1 MRIDLIQNFPDKW
14 TPNTAQQFILNELA
28 NVLDDERKFIIICA
42 PTGSGK
48 SMIAKTLC
56 NTSSYPTK
64 EFQRD
69 CMSGAMYDPNRT
81 SLDTHYQRSGCAV
94 LTCTK
99 SLQDQYVTEF
109 TDGKALKGMV
119 NYPCAV
125 NEDHTYQDGICKFVS
140 GQKKVCM
147 KEGQCA
153 YINQRALTDCNRSQF
168 FNYSVFMQRS
178 PKVKH
183 KDFIVCDEA
192 SELEVILVGEYTVA
206 ISIEPFMD
214 LVQVA
219 IPPTPLKKS
228 PRGEYLTWIDEC
240 REICEQEVAILENN
254 WSEAQKGNKK
264 KKKIPYQELNRHRK
278 LSEYALKLKT
288 LSETWWETEYLIEN
302 EDDVLV
308 FKPYNVDKLA
318 DRFLFSYGKKVIL
331 MSATIIDHENFAKTL
346 GIQPKDYHYIEA
358 PSMFDPAKAPIKKVG
373 DFGITYANK
382 RETLPVV
389 SAIAQKLCE
398 HHSGEKGIIH
408 SHSMEI
414 LEYVR
419 RAMGGDKRFL
429 YREDDRTNEDLIKQ
443 HKLSTKD
450 TVLVSPSMT
459 HGVDLKGDLGK
470 FQLIMKAPF
479 SPMGDNRIKRK
490 MKEDPQW
497 YTNMMLS
504 TLVQAC
510 GRCNRTASD
519 ESVTYILDAT
529 AWNTIM
535 RNLKRLPEYF
545 RQRLEG

>member
-56 NTSSYPTK
+56 NASSYPTK

-69 CMSGAMYDPNRT
+69 CMSGAMYDPSREEPKT
-81 SLDTHYQRSGCAV
+81 ARQRSGCAV

-119 NYPCAV
+119 NYPCSV

-192 SELEVILVGEYTVA
+192 SELETILVGEYTVA
-206 ISIEPFMD
+206 ISIESFMN
-214 LVQVA
+214 LVKVA
-219 IPPTPLKKS
+219 IPPTPYKKAS
-228 PRGEYLTWIDEC
+228 RGEYLTWIDEC
-240 REICEQEVAILENN
+240 KTICEMQIAAIENF

-288 LSETWWETEYLIEN
+288 LSETWGDTEYLIEN
-302 EDDVLV
+302 ERDIIV
-308 FKPYNVDKLA
+308 FKPYNVDSLA
-318 DRFLFSYGKKVIL
+318 DKFLFSYGHKVVL

-346 GIQPKDYHYIEA
+346 GINPNDYHYIEA
-358 PSMFDPAKAPIKKVG
+358 PSMFDPKKAPIKKVG
-373 DFGITYANK
+373 DIGITYANK
-382 RETLPVV
+382 RETLPKV
-389 SAIAQKLCE
+389 AEMAKMICE
-398 HHSGEKGIIH
+398 HFVGQKGIIH

-479 SPMGDNRIKRK
+479 SPLGDNRIKRK
-490 MKEDPQW
+490 CKEDPQW

-519 ESVTYILDAT
+519 ESATFILDAT
-529 AWNTIM
+529 AWNVIQ
-535 RNLKRLPEYF
+535 RNLNRLPEYF
-545 RQRLEG
+545 RKRLEG

>member
-178 PKVKH
+178 PKVKF

-192 SELEVILVGEYTVA
+192 SELETILVGEYTVA
-206 ISIEPFMD
+206 IAIEPFMD

-240 REICEQEVAILENN
+240 KEICEQEVAILENN

-288 LSETWWETEYLIEN
+288 LSETWWDTEYLIEN

-318 DRFLFSYGKKVIL
+318 DRFLFSYGHKVVL
-331 MSATIIDHENFAKTL
+331 MSATIIDHANFAKTL
-346 GIQPKDYHYIEA
+346 GIKPNDYHYIEA
-358 PSMFDPAKAPIKKVG
+358 PSMFDPAKAPIRKVG

-398 HHSGEKGIIH
+398 AHSGEKGIIH

-443 HKLSTKD
+443 HKLSIKD

-545 RQRLEG
+545 RKRLEG

>member
-81 SLDTHYQRSGCAV
+81 SLDTHFQRSGCAV

-178 PKVKH
+178 PKVKF

-219 IPPTPLKKS
+219 IPPTPLKKA

-240 REICEQEVAILENN
+240 KEICEQEVAILENN

-288 LSETWWETEYLIEN
+288 LSETWWDTEYLIEN

-318 DRFLFSYGKKVIL
+318 DRFLFSYGKKVVL

-346 GIQPKDYHYIEA
+346 GIKPNDYHYIEA

-545 RQRLEG
+545 RKRLEG

>member
-69 CMSGAMYDPNRT
+69 CMSGAMYDPNKV
-81 SLDTHYQRSGCAV
+81 SLDTHFQRSGCAV

-214 LVQVA
+214 LIQVA
-219 IPPTPLKKS
+219 IPPTPLKKAS
-228 PRGEYLTWIDEC
+228 RGDYLTWIDTC
-240 REICEQEVAILENN
+240 KEICEQQVAILEHK
-254 WSEAQKGNKK
+254 WSEQSKK
-264 KKKIPYQELNRHRK
+264 TKKKIPYQELNRHRK

-288 LSETWWETEYLIEN
+288 LSETWWDTEYLIDN
-302 EDDVLV
+302 TDDVLV

-318 DRFLFSYGKKVIL
+318 DRFLFSYGHKVVL

-346 GIQPKDYHYIEA
+346 GIKPNDYHYIEA
-358 PSMFDPAKAPIKKVG
+358 PSMFDPKKALIKKVG

-382 RETLPVV
+382 RETLPIV

-398 HHSGEKGIIH
+398 VHSGEKGIIH

-519 ESVTYILDAT
+519 ESVTYILDVT
-529 AWNTIM
+529 AWNTIQK
-535 RNLKRLPEYF
+535 NLDKLPEYF
-545 RQRLEG
+545 RKRLVD

>member
-56 NTSSYPTK
+56 NTSSYPTV

-69 CMSGAMYDPNRT
+69 CMSGAMYDPNRV
-81 SLDTHYQRSGCAV
+81 SLETHYQRSGCAV

-140 GQKKVCM
+140 GQKKICM

-192 SELEVILVGEYTVA
+192 SELETILVGEYTVA
-206 ISIEPFMD
+206 ISIEPFMN
-214 LVQVA
+214 LVNVE
-219 IPPTPLKKS
+219 IPPTPLKKA
-228 PRGEYLTWIDEC
+228 PRGEYLNWIDEC
-240 REICEQEVAILENN
+240 KEICEQQIAILENN

-278 LSEYALKLKT
+278 LSEHALKLKT

-302 EDDVLV
+302 EDDILV

-318 DRFLFSYGKKVIL
+318 DRFLFSYGHKVVL

-346 GIQPKDYHYIEA
+346 GIKPNDYHYIEA

-398 HHSGEKGIIH
+398 VHSGEKGIIH

-510 GRCNRTASD
+510 GRCNRTAAD

-535 RNLKRLPEYF
+535 RNLKRLPDYF
-545 RQRLEG
+545 RKRLEG

>member
-69 CMSGAMYDPNRT
+69 CMSGAMYDPNRV
-81 SLDTHYQRSGCAV
+81 SLDTHFQRSGCAV

-119 NYPCAV
+119 NYPCSV

-168 FNYSVFMQRS
+168 FNYSVFMQRA

-192 SELEVILVGEYTVA
+192 SELEVILVSEYTVA

-214 LVQVA
+214 LIQVA
-219 IPPTPLKKS
+219 IPPTPLKKAS
-228 PRGEYLTWIDEC
+228 RGDYLTWIDGC
-240 REICEQEVAILENN
+240 KEICEQQVAILEHK
-254 WSEAQKGNKK
+254 WSEQSKK
-264 KKKIPYQELNRHRK
+264 TKKKIPYQELNRHRK

-288 LSETWWETEYLIEN
+288 LSETWWDTEYLIDN
-302 EDDVLV
+302 ADDVLV

-318 DRFLFSYGKKVIL
+318 DRFLFSYGHKVVL

-346 GIQPKDYHYIEA
+346 GIKPNDYHYIEA

-398 HHSGEKGIIH
+398 VHSGEKGIIH

>member
-56 NTSSYPTK
+56 NTSSYPTV

-69 CMSGAMYDPNRT
+69 CMSGAMYDPNRV
-81 SLDTHYQRSGCAV
+81 SLETHFQRSGCAV

-140 GQKKVCM
+140 GQKKICM

-192 SELEVILVGEYTVA
+192 SELETILVGEYTVA
-206 ISIEPFMD
+206 ISIEPFMN
-214 LVQVA
+214 LVNVE
-219 IPPTPLKKS
+219 IPPTPLKKA
-228 PRGEYLTWIDEC
+228 PRGEYLNWIDEC
-240 REICEQEVAILENN
+240 KEICEQQIAILENN

-278 LSEYALKLKT
+278 LSEHALKLKT
-288 LSETWWETEYLIEN
+288 LSETWWDTEYLIEN
-302 EDDVLV
+302 EDDILI

-318 DRFLFSYGKKVIL
+318 DRFLFSYGHKVVL

-346 GIQPKDYHYIEA
+346 GIKPNDYHYIEA
-358 PSMFDPAKAPIKKVG
+358 PSMFDPQKAPIKKVG

-398 HHSGEKGIIH
+398 VHSGEKGIIH

-510 GRCNRTASD
+510 GRCNRTAAD

>member
-1 MRIDLIQNFPDKW
+1 MKLDLIQNFPSKW

-69 CMSGAMYDPNRT
+69 CMSGAMYDPNRI

-99 SLQDQYVTEF
+99 SLQDQYVAEF
-109 TDGKALKGMV
+109 TDGKALKGMM

-219 IPPTPLKKS
+219 IPPTPLTKA

-240 REICEQEVAILENN
+240 KEICEQQVAILENN

-288 LSETWWETEYLIEN
+288 LSETWWDTEYLIEN
-302 EDDVLV
+302 EDDILV

-346 GIQPKDYHYIEA
+346 GIQPNDYHYIES
-358 PSMFDPAKAPIKKVG
+358 PSMFDPDKAPIKKVG

-382 RETLPVV
+382 RETLPIV

-398 HHSGEKGIIH
+398 HHIGEKGIIH
-408 SHSMEI
+408 SHSMEV
-414 LEYVR
+414 LDYVR

-443 HKLSTKD
+443 HKISTKD

-510 GRCNRTASD
+510 GRCNRTADD

-529 AWNTIM
+529 AWNTIQ

-545 RQRLEG
+545 RKRLTQ

>member
-1 MRIDLIQNFPDKW
+1 MKLDLIQNFPDKW
-14 TPNTAQQFILNELA
+14 TPNEAQNFILNEMA
-28 NVLDDERKFIIICA
+28 NVLDSNRKFIVICA

-56 NTSSYPTK
+56 NCSSYPTK

-81 SLDTHYQRSGCAV
+81 SLDTHFQRSGCAV

-99 SLQDQYVTEF
+99 SLQDQYVAEF

-119 NYPCAV
+119 NYPCSV

-140 GQKKVCM
+140 GQKKICM

-168 FNYSVFMQRS
+168 FNYSIFFQRS

-192 SELEVILVGEYTVA
+192 SELETLLVNEYTVA
-206 ISIEPFMD
+206 ILIENFVK
-214 LVQVA
+214 LIGNNV
-219 IPPTPLKKS
+219 PPTPLRKASKAEYLEWITQCQSICEGEVAALEHEWSERNKKS
-228 PRGEYLTWIDEC
+228 
-240 REICEQEVAILENN
+240 
-254 WSEAQKGNKK
+254 
-264 KKKIPYQELNRHRK
+264 KKKIQYTELNRHRK
-278 LSEYALKLKT
+278 LSEYSLKLKT
-288 LSETWWETEYLIEN
+288 LGETWWETEYLIEN
-302 EDDVLV
+302 EGGMLI
-308 FKPYNVDKLA
+308 FKPYNVDYLA
-318 DRFLFSYGKKVIL
+318 DRYLFSFGSKVIL
-331 MSATIIDHENFAKTL
+331 MSATIIDHENFTKTL
-346 GIQPKDYHYIEA
+346 GIKPNDYHYIEA

-382 RETLPVV
+382 KETLPIV

-398 HHSGEKGIIH
+398 HHIGEKGIIH

-443 HKLSTKD
+443 HKLSSKD

-479 SPMGDNRIKRK
+479 SPLGDNRIKRK
-490 MKEDPQW
+490 CKEDPQW

-529 AWNTIM
+529 AWNTVM
-535 RNLKRLPEYF
+535 RNLNRLPEYF

>member
-1 MRIDLIQNFPDKW
+1 MRVDIIQNFPDKW
-14 TPNTAQQFILNELA
+14 SPNTAQQFILNELA
-28 NVLDDERKFIIICA
+28 NVLDSNRKFIVICA

-56 NTSSYPTK
+56 NSSSYPTK

-69 CMSGAMYDPNRT
+69 CMSGAMYDPGKK
-81 SLDTHYQRSGCAV
+81 LDTHNQRSGCAV

-109 TDGKALKGMV
+109 TDGKALKGMA
-119 NYPCAV
+119 NYPCSV
-125 NEDHTYQDGICKFVS
+125 NEDHTYQDGICKFVN
-140 GQKKVCM
+140 GQKKKCM
-147 KEGQCA
+147 KDGNCL

-168 FNYSVFMQRS
+168 FNYSIYFQRS
-178 PKVKH
+178 ERVKY

-192 SELEVILVGEYTVA
+192 SELEQLLVSEYTVA
-206 ISIEPFMD
+206 ISIDSFMT
-214 LVQVA
+214 LLNGNV
-219 IPPTPLKKS
+219 PPTPLMKANK
-228 PRGEYLTWIDEC
+228 GEYLEWIIACQKNCEDEL
-240 REICEQEVAILENN
+240 IILEDKWENQN
-254 WSEAQKGNKK
+254 KKLKK
-264 KKKIPYQELNRHRK
+264 KKVPFAELTRHRK
-278 LSEYALKLKT
+278 LSEYSLKLKT
-288 LSETWWETEYLIEN
+288 LVETWWKTEYLIEN
-302 EDDVLV
+302 ESNIIV
-308 FKPYNVDKLA
+308 FKPYNVDYLA
-318 DRFLFSYGKKVIL
+318 ERYLFSFGSKVIL
-331 MSATIIDHENFAKTL
+331 MSATIIDHKNFTKTL
-346 GIQPKDYHYIEA
+346 GINPNDYHYIEA
-358 PSMFDPAKAPIKKVG
+358 PSMFDPKKAPIKKVG
-373 DFGITYANK
+373 DLGITYANK
-382 RETLPVV
+382 RETLPKV
-389 SAIAQKLCE
+389 AEIAQKICE

-414 LEYVR
+414 LEYIK
-419 RAMGGDKRFL
+419 RAMGGDKRYL
-429 YREDDRTNEDLIKQ
+429 YREDNRTNEDLIKA
-443 HKLSTKD
+443 HKMSVKD

-479 SPMGDNRIKRK
+479 SPLGDNRIKRK
-490 MKEDPQW
+490 CKEDPQW

-535 RNLKRLPEYF
+535 RNLNRLPVYF

>member
-1 MRIDLIQNFPDKW
+1 MKLDLIQNFPSKW

-69 CMSGAMYDPNRT
+69 CMSGAMYDPNRI

-99 SLQDQYVTEF
+99 SLQDQYVAEF
-109 TDGKALKGMV
+109 TDGKALKGMM
-119 NYPCAV
+119 NYPCSV

-219 IPPTPLKKS
+219 IPPTPLKKALK
-228 PRGEYLTWIDEC
+228 GEYLTWIDEC
-240 REICEQEVAILENN
+240 KEICEQQVAILENN

-288 LSETWWETEYLIEN
+288 LSETWWDTEYLIEN
-302 EDDVLV
+302 EDDILV

-346 GIQPKDYHYIEA
+346 GIQPNDYHYIES
-358 PSMFDPAKAPIKKVG
+358 PSMFDPDKAPIKKVG

-382 RETLPVV
+382 RETLPIV

-398 HHSGEKGIIH
+398 HHIGEKGIIH
-408 SHSMEI
+408 SHSMEV
-414 LEYVR
+414 LDYVR

-510 GRCNRTASD
+510 GRCNRTADD

-529 AWNTIM
+529 AWNTIQ

-545 RQRLEG
+545 RKRLTQ

>member
-14 TPNTAQQFILNELA
+14 TPNTAQQFIINELA

-56 NTSSYPTK
+56 NTSSYPTV

-69 CMSGAMYDPNRT
+69 CMSGAMYDPNKV
-81 SLDTHYQRSGCAV
+81 SLDTHFQRSGCAV

-192 SELEVILVGEYTVA
+192 SELETILVGEYTVA
-206 ISIEPFMD
+206 ISIEPFMN
-214 LVQVA
+214 LVNVE
-219 IPPTPLKKS
+219 IPPTPLKKA
-228 PRGEYLTWIDEC
+228 PRGEYLNWIDEC
-240 REICEQEVAILENN
+240 KEICEQQIAILENN

-278 LSEYALKLKT
+278 LSEHALKLKT
-288 LSETWWETEYLIEN
+288 LSETWWDTEYLIEN

-318 DRFLFSYGKKVIL
+318 DRFLFSYGHKVVL

-346 GIQPKDYHYIEA
+346 GIKPNDYHYIEA
-358 PSMFDPAKAPIKKVG
+358 PSMFDPQKAPIKKVG

-510 GRCNRTASD
+510 GRCNRTAAD

-545 RQRLEG
+545 RKRLEG

>member
-1 MRIDLIQNFPDKW
+1 MLI
-14 TPNTAQQFILNELA
+14 
-28 NVLDDERKFIIICA
+28 
-42 PTGSGK
+42 
-48 SMIAKTLC
+48 
-56 NTSSYPTK
+56 
-64 EFQRD
+64 
-69 CMSGAMYDPNRT
+69 
-81 SLDTHYQRSGCAV
+81 
-94 LTCTK
+94 
-99 SLQDQYVTEF
+99 
-109 TDGKALKGMV
+109 
-119 NYPCAV
+119 
-125 NEDHTYQDGICKFVS
+125 
-140 GQKKVCM
+140 
-147 KEGQCA
+147 
-153 YINQRALTDCNRSQF
+153 
-168 FNYSVFMQRS
+168 
-178 PKVKH
+178 
-183 KDFIVCDEA
+183 
-192 SELEVILVGEYTVA
+192 
-206 ISIEPFMD
+206 
-214 LVQVA
+214 
-219 IPPTPLKKS
+219 
-228 PRGEYLTWIDEC
+228 
-240 REICEQEVAILENN
+240 
-254 WSEAQKGNKK
+254 
-264 KKKIPYQELNRHRK
+264 
-278 LSEYALKLKT
+278 
-288 LSETWWETEYLIEN
+288 
-302 EDDVLV
+302 
-308 FKPYNVDKLA
+308 FKPYNVDFLA

-346 GIQPKDYHYIEA
+346 GIQPNDYHYIEA
-358 PSMFDPAKAPIKKVG
+358 PSMFDPAKALIKKVG

-510 GRCNRTASD
+510 GRCNRTADD

-535 RNLKRLPEYF
+535 RNMKRLPEYF

>member
-1 MRIDLIQNFPDKW
+1 MRIDIIQNFPDKW
-14 TPNTAQQFILNELA
+14 TPNTAQQFILNELS
-28 NVLDDERKFIIICA
+28 NVLDSERKFVIICA

-56 NTSSYPTK
+56 NSSSYPSK

-69 CMSGAMYDPNRT
+69 CMSGAMYDTTKKEPATAR
-81 SLDTHYQRSGCAV
+81 QKSGCAV

-109 TDGKALKGMV
+109 TDGKSLKGMV

-140 GQKKVCM
+140 GQKKICL
-147 KEGQCA
+147 KEGQCP

-178 PKVKH
+178 PKVKF

-192 SELEVILVGEYTVA
+192 SELETILVGEFTVA
-206 ISIEPFMD
+206 IGLETFMNF
-214 LVQVA
+214 VEVA
-219 IPPTPLKKS
+219 IPPTPLKKA
-228 PRGEYLTWIDEC
+228 PRGEYLTWITQC
-240 REICEQEVAILENN
+240 QEICEGQIAILENK
-254 WSEAQKGNKK
+254 WSEEQRGKKK
-264 KKKIPYQELNRHRK
+264 KKKISIVELNRHRR

-288 LSETWWETEYLIEN
+288 LGETWWDTEYLIEN

-308 FKPYNVDKLA
+308 FKPYNVDNLA
-318 DRFLFSYGKKVIL
+318 DKFLFAYGSKVVL

-346 GIQPKDYHYIEA
+346 GIKSNDYHYIEA
-358 PSMFDPAKAPIKKVG
+358 PSMFDPKKAPIRKVG
-373 DFGITYANK
+373 DLGITYANK

-389 SAIAQKLCE
+389 SQFAQKICE
-398 HHSGEKGIIH
+398 AHSGEKGIIH

-414 LEYVR
+414 LEYVKD
-419 RAMGGDKRFL
+419 AMKGDKRFL
-429 YREDDRTNEDLIKQ
+429 YRDSDRTNEDLIKQ

-529 AWNTIM
+529 AWNTIQ
-535 RNLKRLPEYF
+535 RNLNRLPEYF
-545 RQRLEG
+545 RKRLTT

>member
-1 MRIDLIQNFPDKW
+1 MQLNLIQNFPSKW
-14 TPNTAQQFILNELA
+14 TPNDAQQFILNELA

-56 NTSSYPTK
+56 NASSYPTQ

-69 CMSGAMYDPNRT
+69 CMSGAMYDPNRV
-81 SLDTHYQRSGCAV
+81 SLSTHYQRSGCAV

-168 FNYSVFMQRS
+168 FNYSIFMQRS

-192 SELEVILVGEYTVA
+192 SELETILVSEYTVA
-206 ISIEPFMD
+206 IAIDSFMN
-214 LVQVA
+214 LVNVE
-219 IPPTPLKKS
+219 IPPTPLKKA
-228 PRGEYLTWIDEC
+228 PRGEYLNWIDEC
-240 REICEQEVAILENN
+240 KEICEHQIAILENN

-318 DRFLFSYGKKVIL
+318 DRFLFSYGHKVVL

-346 GIQPKDYHYIEA
+346 GIKPNDYHYIEA

-373 DFGITYANK
+373 NFGITYANK

-398 HHSGEKGIIH
+398 VHSGEKGIIH

-429 YREDDRTNEDLIKQ
+429 YRDDDRTNEDLIKQ

-519 ESVTYILDAT
+519 ESVTYILDTT

>member
-1 MRIDLIQNFPDKW
+1 MRIDIIQNFPDKW
-14 TPNTAQQFILNELA
+14 TPNTAQQFILKELA
-28 NVLDDERKFIIICA
+28 NVLDTERKFVIICA

-56 NTSSYPTK
+56 NCSSYPTK

-69 CMSGAMYDPNRT
+69 CMSGAMYDPNKVK
-81 SLDTHYQRSGCAV
+81 LDTHNQRSGCAV

-109 TDGKALKGMV
+109 TDGMALKGMV
-119 NYPCAV
+119 NYPCGV

-178 PKVKH
+178 SKVKH

-192 SELEVILVGEYTVA
+192 SELETILVNEFTVA
-206 ISIEPFMD
+206 IAIEPFINTVKVE
-214 LVQVA
+214 L
-219 IPPTPLKKS
+219 PPTPLRKS
-228 PRGEYLTWIDEC
+228 LRSEYLTWVEQC
-240 REICEQEVAILENN
+240 QKICEGQIAILEND
-254 WSEAQKGNKK
+254 WSEAQKGKK
-264 KKKIPYQELNRHRK
+264 KTKKIPYQELNRHRK

-288 LSETWWETEYLIEN
+288 LSETWWDTEYLIEN
-302 EDDVLV
+302 ESDVLV

-318 DRFLFSYGKKVIL
+318 DRFLFSYGHKVVL

-346 GIQPKDYHYIEA
+346 GIKPNDYHYIEA

-373 DFGITYANK
+373 DIGITYANK
-382 RETLPVV
+382 RETLPKV
-389 SAIAQKLCE
+389 AEMAKMICE
-398 HHSGEKGIIH
+398 HFVGQKGIIH

-519 ESVTYILDAT
+519 ESATFILDAT
-529 AWNTIM
+529 AWNTIQ
-535 RNLKRLPEYF
+535 RNLDRLPEYF
-545 RQRLEG
+545 RKRLEG

>member
-1 MRIDLIQNFPDKW
+1 MKLDLIQNFPSKW

-69 CMSGAMYDPNRT
+69 CMSGAMYDPNRI

-99 SLQDQYVTEF
+99 SLQDQYVAEF
-109 TDGKALKGMV
+109 TDGKALKGMM

-219 IPPTPLKKS
+219 IPPTPLKKALK
-228 PRGEYLTWIDEC
+228 GEYLTWIDEC
-240 REICEQEVAILENN
+240 KEICEQQVAILENN
-254 WSEAQKGNKK
+254 WSEAQKRNKK

-288 LSETWWETEYLIEN
+288 LSETWWDTEYLIEN
-302 EDDVLV
+302 EDDILV

-346 GIQPKDYHYIEA
+346 GIQPNDYHYIES
-358 PSMFDPAKAPIKKVG
+358 PSMFDPVKAPIKKVG

-382 RETLPVV
+382 RETLPIV

-398 HHSGEKGIIH
+398 HHIGEKGIIH
-408 SHSMEI
+408 SHSMEV
-414 LEYVR
+414 LDYVR

-443 HKLSTKD
+443 HKISTKD

-510 GRCNRTASD
+510 GRCNRTADD

-529 AWNTIM
+529 AWNTIQ

-545 RQRLEG
+545 RKRLTQ

>member
-69 CMSGAMYDPNRT
+69 CMSGAMYDPNRV
-81 SLDTHYQRSGCAV
+81 SLDTHFQRSGCAV

-119 NYPCAV
+119 NYPCDV

-140 GQKKVCM
+140 GQKKICM

-214 LVQVA
+214 LIQVA
-219 IPPTPLKKS
+219 IPPTPLKKAS
-228 PRGEYLTWIDEC
+228 RGEYLTWIDGC
-240 REICEQEVAILENN
+240 KEICEQQVAILEHK
-254 WSEAQKGNKK
+254 WSEQSKK
-264 KKKIPYQELNRHRK
+264 TKKKIPYQELNRHRK

-288 LSETWWETEYLIEN
+288 LSETWWDTEYLIDN
-302 EDDVLV
+302 NDDVLV

-318 DRFLFSYGKKVIL
+318 DRFLFSYGHKVVL

-346 GIQPKDYHYIEA
+346 GIKPNDYHYIEA
-358 PSMFDPAKAPIKKVG
+358 PSMFDPKKALIKKVG

-382 RETLPVV
+382 RETLPIV

-398 HHSGEKGIIH
+398 AHSGEKGIIH

-519 ESVTYILDAT
+519 ESVTYILDVT
-529 AWNTIM
+529 AWNTIQK
-535 RNLKRLPEYF
+535 NLDKLPEYF
-545 RQRLEG
+545 RQRLVD

>member
-69 CMSGAMYDPNRT
+69 CMSGAMYDPNRV
-81 SLDTHYQRSGCAV
+81 SLDTHFQRSGCAV

-192 SELEVILVGEYTVA
+192 SELEVILVCEYTVA

-214 LVQVA
+214 LIQVA
-219 IPPTPLKKS
+219 IPPTPLKKAS
-228 PRGEYLTWIDEC
+228 RGEYLTWIDGC
-240 REICEQEVAILENN
+240 KEICEQQVAILEHK
-254 WSEAQKGNKK
+254 WSEQSKK
-264 KKKIPYQELNRHRK
+264 TKKKIPYQELNRHRK

-288 LSETWWETEYLIEN
+288 LSETWWDTEYLIDN
-302 EDDVLV
+302 NDDVLV

-318 DRFLFSYGKKVIL
+318 DRFLFSYGHKVVL

-346 GIQPKDYHYIEA
+346 GIKPNDYHYIEA
-358 PSMFDPAKAPIKKVG
+358 PSMFDPKKALIKKVG

-382 RETLPVV
+382 RETLPIV

-398 HHSGEKGIIH
+398 AHSGEKGIIH

-510 GRCNRTASD
+510 GRCNRTTSD
-519 ESVTYILDAT
+519 ESVTYILDVT
-529 AWNTIM
+529 AWNTIQK
-535 RNLKRLPEYF
+535 NLDKLPEYF
-545 RQRLEG
+545 RQRLVD

>member
-69 CMSGAMYDPNRT
+69 CMSGAMYDPNRV
-81 SLDTHYQRSGCAV
+81 SLDTHFQRSGCAV

-147 KEGQCA
+147 KDGQCA

-192 SELEVILVGEYTVA
+192 SELEVILVSEYTVA

-219 IPPTPLKKS
+219 LPPTPLKKAS
-228 PRGEYLTWIDEC
+228 RGEYLTWIDDC
-240 REICEQEVAILENN
+240 RKLCEEQIQILE
-254 WSEAQKGNKK
+254 SEWEKLEKSKSK

-318 DRFLFSYGKKVIL
+318 DRFLFSYGHKVVL
-331 MSATIIDHENFAKTL
+331 MSATIIDHANFAKTL
-346 GIQPKDYHYIEA
+346 GIKPNDYHYIEA

-382 RETLPVV
+382 RETLPIV
-389 SAIAQKLCE
+389 SQIAQKLCE
-398 HHSGEKGIIH
+398 AHSGEKGIIH

-545 RQRLEG
+545 RKRLEG

>member
-56 NTSSYPTK
+56 NTSSYPTV

-69 CMSGAMYDPNRT
+69 CMSGAMYDPNKV
-81 SLDTHYQRSGCAV
+81 SLDTHFQRSGCAV

-140 GQKKVCM
+140 GQKKICM

-192 SELEVILVGEYTVA
+192 SELETILVGEYTVA
-206 ISIEPFMD
+206 ISIEPFIN
-214 LVQVA
+214 LVNVE
-219 IPPTPLKKS
+219 IPPTPLKKA
-228 PRGEYLTWIDEC
+228 PRGEYLNWIDEC
-240 REICEQEVAILENN
+240 KEICEQQIAILENN

-278 LSEYALKLKT
+278 LSEHALKLKT
-288 LSETWWETEYLIEN
+288 LSETWWDTEYLIEN
-302 EDDVLV
+302 EDDILI

-318 DRFLFSYGKKVIL
+318 DRFLFSYGHKVVL

-346 GIQPKDYHYIEA
+346 GIKPNDYHYIEA
-358 PSMFDPAKAPIKKVG
+358 PSMFDPQKAPIKKVG

-545 RQRLEG
+545 RKRLEG

>member
-56 NTSSYPTK
+56 NTSSYPTV

-69 CMSGAMYDPNRT
+69 CMSGAMYDPNKV
-81 SLDTHYQRSGCAV
+81 SLDTHFQRSGCAV

-140 GQKKVCM
+140 GQKKICM

-192 SELEVILVGEYTVA
+192 SELETILVGEYTVA
-206 ISIEPFMD
+206 ISIEPFMN
-214 LVQVA
+214 LVNVE
-219 IPPTPLKKS
+219 IPPTPLKKA
-228 PRGEYLTWIDEC
+228 PRGEYLNWIDEC
-240 REICEQEVAILENN
+240 KEICEQQIAILENN

-264 KKKIPYQELNRHRK
+264 KKKIPYAELNRK

-288 LSETWWETEYLIEN
+288 LSETWWDTEYLIEN

-318 DRFLFSYGKKVIL
+318 DRFLFSYGHKVVL

-346 GIQPKDYHYIEA
+346 GIKPNDYHYIEA

-398 HHSGEKGIIH
+398 VHSGEKGIIH

-535 RNLKRLPEYF
+535 RNLKRLPDYF
-545 RQRLEG
+545 RKRLEG

>member
-56 NTSSYPTK
+56 NTSSYPTV

-140 GQKKVCM
+140 GQKKICM

-192 SELEVILVGEYTVA
+192 SELETILVSEYTVA
-206 ISIEPFMD
+206 ISIEPFMN
-214 LVQVA
+214 LVNVE
-219 IPPTPLKKS
+219 IPPTPLKKA
-228 PRGEYLTWIDEC
+228 PRGEYLNWIDEC
-240 REICEQEVAILENN
+240 KEICEQQIAILENN

-318 DRFLFSYGKKVIL
+318 DRFLFSYGHKVVL

-346 GIQPKDYHYIEA
+346 GIKPNDYHYIEA

-398 HHSGEKGIIH
+398 AHSGEKGIIH

-510 GRCNRTASD
+510 GRCNRTAAD

-545 RQRLEG
+545 RKRLEG

>member
-1 MRIDLIQNFPDKW
+1 MKLDLIQNFPDKW
-14 TPNTAQQFILNELA
+14 TPNNAQNYILTEMA
-28 NVLDDERKFIIICA
+28 NVLDSNRKFIVICA

-56 NTSSYPTK
+56 NCSSYPTK

-69 CMSGAMYDPNRT
+69 CMSGAMYDPRKIK
-81 SLDTHYQRSGCAV
+81 LDTHYQRSGCAV

-99 SLQDQYVTEF
+99 SLQDQYVAEF

-140 GQKKVCM
+140 GQKKICL

-153 YINQRALTDCNRSQF
+153 YMNQRALTDCNRSQF
-168 FNYSVFMQRS
+168 FNYSILFQRS
-178 PKVKH
+178 EKVKF
-183 KDFIVCDEA
+183 KDYIVCDEA
-192 SELEVILVGEYTVA
+192 SELETLLVNEYTVA
-206 ISIEPFMD
+206 I
-214 LVQVA
+214 LVENFVNLLGDNV
-219 IPPTPLKKS
+219 PPTPLKNSSK
-228 PRGEYLTWIDEC
+228 GEYLEWIVQC
-240 REICEQEVAILENN
+240 QSLCEGEVAALEHEWAENT
-254 WSEAQKGNKK
+254 NKK
-264 KKKIPYQELNRHRK
+264 SKKKIPYTELNRHRK
-278 LSEYALKLKT
+278 LSEYSLKLKI
-288 LSETWWETEYLIEN
+288 LAETWWKTEYLIEN
-302 EDDVLV
+302 EGGMLI
-308 FKPYNVDKLA
+308 FKPYNVDYLA
-318 DRFLFSYGKKVIL
+318 DRYLFSYGTNVIL
-331 MSATIIDHENFAKTL
+331 MSATIIDHENFTKTL
-346 GIQPKDYHYIEA
+346 GINPNDYHYIEA

-382 RETLPVV
+382 RETLPIV
-389 SAIAQKLCE
+389 SQIAQKLCE
-398 HHSGEKGIIH
+398 AHSGEKGIIH

-443 HKLSTKD
+443 HKLTTKD

-510 GRCNRTASD
+510 GRCNRTAAD

-545 RQRLEG
+545 RKRLTQ

>member
-28 NVLDDERKFIIICA
+28 NILDDNRKFIIICA

-69 CMSGAMYDPNRT
+69 CMSGAMYDPNRV

-140 GQKKVCM
+140 GQKKICM

-192 SELEVILVGEYTVA
+192 SELETILVSEYTVA
-206 ISIEPFMD
+206 ISIEPFMN
-214 LVQVA
+214 LVNVE
-219 IPPTPLKKS
+219 IPPTPLKKA
-228 PRGEYLTWIDEC
+228 PRGEYLNWIDEC
-240 REICEQEVAILENN
+240 KEICEQQIAILENN

-278 LSEYALKLKT
+278 LSEYTLKLKT
-288 LSETWWETEYLIEN
+288 LSETWWDTEYLIEN
-302 EDDVLV
+302 EDDILI

-318 DRFLFSYGKKVIL
+318 DRFLFSYGHKVVL

-346 GIQPKDYHYIEA
+346 GIKPNDYHYIEA
-358 PSMFDPAKAPIKKVG
+358 PSMFDPQKAPIKKVG

-545 RQRLEG
+545 RKRLEG

>member
-14 TPNTAQQFILNELA
+14 NPNEAQQFILNELA
-28 NVLDDERKFIIICA
+28 NVIDDERKFIIICA

-69 CMSGAMYDPNRT
+69 CMNGSMYDFMKKEPSTAR
-81 SLDTHYQRSGCAV
+81 QRSGCAV

-99 SLQDQYVTEF
+99 SLQDQYVSEF

-119 NYPCAV
+119 NYSCAV

-140 GQKKVCM
+140 GQKKICM
-147 KEGQCA
+147 KEGQCPF
-153 YINQRALTDCNRSQF
+153 INQRALTDCNRSQF

-178 PKVKH
+178 PRVKY

-192 SELEVILVGEYTVA
+192 SELETILVSEFTVA
-206 ISIEPFMD
+206 ISLETFIK
-214 LVQVA
+214 LVEVTV
-219 IPPTPLKKS
+219 PPTPLKKA
-228 PRGEYLTWIDEC
+228 PMGEYLTWIDEC
-240 REICEQEVAILENN
+240 KTICEEQVTILEHR
-254 WSEAQKGNKK
+254 WGEGGKKK

-278 LSEYALKLKT
+278 LSEYALKLKV
-288 LSETWWETEYLIEN
+288 LSETWWRTEYLIEN
-302 EDDVLV
+302 EDDMII
-308 FKPYNVDKLA
+308 FKPYNVDYLA
-318 DRFLFSYGKKVIL
+318 DTFLFGYGKKVIL

-346 GIQPKDYHYIEA
+346 GIKPNDYHYIEA
-358 PSMFDPAKAPIKKVG
+358 PSMFDPAKAPIKKAGEICV
-373 DFGITYANK
+373 TYANK
-382 RETLPVV
+382 KETLPVV
-389 SAIAQKLCE
+389 SAIAQKICE
-398 HHSGEKGIIH
+398 LHSGEKGIIH

-414 LEYVR
+414 LGYVR

-429 YREDDRTNEDLIKQ
+429 YREDDITNEDLIKQ
-443 HKLSTKD
+443 HKLSSKD

-510 GRCNRTASD
+510 GRCNRTSSD
-519 ESVTYILDAT
+519 ESVTYILDYT
-529 AWNTIM
+529 AWNAIM
-535 RNLKRLPEYF
+535 RNLERLPEYF
-545 RQRLEG
+545 RQRLVG

>member
-69 CMSGAMYDPNRT
+69 CMSGAMYDPNKV
-81 SLDTHYQRSGCAV
+81 SLDTHFQRSGCAV

-119 NYPCAV
+119 NYPCSV

-192 SELEVILVGEYTVA
+192 SELETILVSEYTVA
-206 ISIEPFMD
+206 ISLEPFIN
-214 LVQVA
+214 LVQVEL
-219 IPPTPLKKS
+219 PPTPLKKA

-240 REICEQEVAILENN
+240 RNICEEQVAILEHK
-254 WSEAQKGNKK
+254 WSEQSKK
-264 KKKIPYQELNRHRK
+264 TKKKIPYTELNRHRK

-318 DRFLFSYGKKVIL
+318 DRFLFSYGHKVVL

-346 GIQPKDYHYIEA
+346 GIKPNDYHYIEA
-358 PSMFDPAKAPIKKVG
+358 PSMFDPAKAPIRKVG

-545 RQRLEG
+545 RKRLEG